1 MDWFNMLKGFYERN
15 FWTKEQVKQAVE
27 KNKITSDD
35 YQKIANE
42 EYQV

>member
-1 MDWFNMLKGFYERN
+1 MLKGFYERD

-27 KNKITSDD
+27 KNKITPVE
-35 YQKIANE
+35 YQEIANE

>member
-27 KNKITSDD
+27 KNKITSDE